1 MQCQTFKLLFDIKN
15 FPART
20 GLYLATL
27 AVLELLDLVA
37 TPAVAVGQSKK
48 SSKKVYKNYT

>member
-1 MQCQTFKLLFDIKN
+1 MRCQTFKLQFDIKN

-27 AVLELLDLVA
+27 AVLELRDLVA

-48 SSKKVYKNYT
+48 ILKKSI